1 MKKELALL
9 NNVLD
14 QDFALRKKKN
24 KSFSMRAYA
33 LFLGIDSSLLS
44 KILRGSRDVSLD
56 LFLSI
61 KDKLIVEESLIE
73 ASLIKLEEEN
83 TVRSF
88 RLKKAREGHTL
99 LKQSHFEIIKDWKH
113 YAFLEL
119 LNFSDFEES
128 TEWMASKLGISPNE
142 VNLLIERLVQSELL
156 IIDKNGK
163 WIDSTNGLSSH
174 VLENGEVSKANK
186 LYQET
191 LIDLSKEALKN
202 ISIDKRDQSSIMMA
216 TSEARVRAAKPI
228 IKEFRRKLCAFL
240 EDTDQVDCLYQLGVS
255 LFPLVIKEENEVQ
268 DAI

>member
-1 MKKELALL
+1 MKTDLSLL
-9 NNVLD
+9 NEVLS
-14 QDFALRKKKN
+14 QDFELRKIKN

-44 KILRGSRDVSLD
+44 KILSGKREVSLD
-56 LFLSI
+56 LFLSV
-61 KDKLIVEESLIE
+61 KDKLIVDKALIS

-88 RLKKAREGHTL
+88 RLKKAREGHTI
-99 LKQSHFEIIKDWKH
+99 LKQSHFEIIKDWRH

-119 LNFSDFEES
+119 LNFSDFQNSEA
-128 TEWMASKLGISPNE
+128 WMGEKLGITESE
-142 VNLLIERLVQSELL
+142 VKMLISRLVKTELL
-156 IIDKNGK
+156 VINSKGE

-174 VLENGEVSKANK
+174 VLENGEVSIANK

-191 LIDLSKEALKN
+191 LIDLSKDALRNTN
-202 ISIDKRDQSSIMMA
+202 IERRDQSSIMMA
-216 TSEARVRAAKPI
+216 TSIDKVKAAKPI

-240 EDTDQVDCLYQLGVS
+240 EETNEVDCLYQLGVS
-255 LFPLVIKEENEVQ
+255 LFPLVESQKEEVQ